1 MSLWSALLSAAPPN
15 PAEQPTAGDA
25 TNQDDNDQVEPQ
37 HRIERSSIL
46 LLGNRIDPDE
56 HAIDVQKLF
65 SHLVSHVI
73 RIDRGFRGNS

>member
-1 MSLWSALLSAAPPN
+1 MALTQMPLDVTSRNIA
-15 PAEQPTAGDA
+15 
-25 TNQDDNDQVEPQ
+25 
-37 HRIERSSIL
+37 SSVVRFL